1 MKKPNNQDEKDRS
14 METQADLR
22 VEGLEP
28 VAPKLA
34 ANHNETLNRAA
45 SKKQFP
51 IRISSSTMRRMALGS
66 LAACG
71 LALLFLQPTGAD
83 ERAPVDD
90 PRPDVLSKEQV
101 LRATGKT
108 LAEWGAKWWQW
119 AFEHPEVLSDTT
131 GEFGHLGDVGG
142 PVFFAEG
149 SGGDPLTLR
158 YSVPGGQYI
167 LLPVATYIWTLF
179 DPCAEVDCAREI
191 VNHNFLDGITDVS
204 VRIDGHRLRHISEYL
219 VRVPQRNPLFK
230 VDAGPIQPDGYGG
243 IMDAVQGGYWVMLEP
258 LPPGRHEISLSATV
272 PNLDPFTGESL
283 GGYIDLDAT
292 LLLRAQP
299 RRGR

>member
-1 MKKPNNQDEKDRS
+1 MK
-14 METQADLR
+14 TF
-22 VEGLEP
+22 
-28 VAPKLA
+28 
-34 ANHNETLNRAA
+34 LNRRA
-45 SKKQFP
+45 SKKQLP
-51 IRISSSTMRRMALGS
+51 ISISSSTMRRMAVGS
-66 LAACG
+66 LAVCG

-83 ERAPVDD
+83 DRAPGGHR
-90 PRPDVLSKEQV
+90 PPDVLSKEQV

-108 LAEWGAKWWQW
+108 LAEWGAEWWQW
-119 AFEHPEVLSDTT
+119 AFAHPEVLSDTT

-149 SGGDPLTLR
+149 SGGTPITVR

-179 DPCAEVDCAREI
+179 APCAEVDCARQI
-191 VNHNFLDGITDVS
+191 VNGNFLGGITHVS
-204 VRIDGHRLRHISEYL
+204 VRIDGHERRNISEYL
-219 VRVPQRNPLFK
+219 VRVPQGNPLFK

-243 IMDAVQGGYWVMLEP
+243 ILDAVQGGYWVMLEP
-258 LPPGRHEISLSATV
+258 LSPGRHEISFSATV

-283 GGYIDLDAT
+283 SGYVDLDAT